1 MLGGGLVAQTAGAL
15 VEAGQGVAW
24 MHGEHGDLPVGY
36 TVSVRRKLDVR
47 RKLVKPVA
55 KPVRTRAARKPL
67 TRERV
72 LRTALRLADKGGIES
87 LSMRKLA
94 QELGVEAM
102 SLYNHVKNKDDI
114 IGGLVDLVA
123 QEMEP
128 APDDVDWKT
137 ALRRT
142 SISAHDAHNRHP
154 WAAAIWMRSG
164 GASPV
169 RFAYADAMLRALRRA
184 DLSDDLIY
192 HGYHSLTVHVMGFT
206 LQERN
211 FQFDEAEL
219 RELAGKFLETFPSD
233 EYPELAEHIRQH
245 MEPSEGSHGT
255 FEFGLDLILDG
266 LERLRDA
273 G

>member
-1 MLGGGLVAQTAGAL
+1 MA
-15 VEAGQGVAW
+15 E
-24 MHGEHGDLPVGY
+24 
-36 TVSVRRKLDVR
+36 
-47 RKLVKPVA
+47 
-55 KPVRTRAARKPL
+55 RARPRATRKPL

-72 LRTALRLADKGGIES
+72 LRAALRLADKGGIES

-114 IGGLVDLVA
+114 LEGIVDLVA

-128 APDDVDWKT
+128 ARDDVDWKP

-142 SISAHDAHNRHP
+142 AISAHDAHTRHP
-154 WAAAIWMRSG
+154 WTAEIWMRVAGPS
-164 GASPV
+164 AA
-169 RFAYADAMLRALRRA
+169 RYAYSDAMLRALRRA
-184 DLSDDLIY
+184 DLPDDLIY
-192 HGYHSLTVHVMGFT
+192 HGYHSLTVHVTGFT

-211 FQFDEAEL
+211 FQYDADELKAF
-219 RELAGKFLETFPSD
+219 AGKFLETFPSD
-233 EYPELAEHIRQH
+233 EYPDLAEHIRQH
-245 MEPSEGSHGT
+245 IDASEEHEGT

-273 G
+273 RR

>member
-1 MLGGGLVAQTAGAL
+1 MTERAPT
-15 VEAGQGVAW
+15 
-24 MHGEHGDLPVGY
+24 
-36 TVSVRRKLDVR
+36 RR
-47 RKLVKPVA
+47 
-55 KPVRTRAARKPL
+55 TRKPL

-72 LRTALRLADKGGIES
+72 LRTALELTDKGGIES

-94 QELGVEAM
+94 VELGVEAM

-114 IGGLVDLVA
+114 LEGIVDLVA

-142 SISAHDAHNRHP
+142 SISAREAHNRHP
-154 WAAAIWMRSG
+154 WAAEIWMRMG
-164 GASPV
+164 GPSAA
-169 RFAYADAMLRALRRA
+169 RFAYADAMLRTLRRA
-184 DLSDDLIY
+184 GLPDDLIY
-192 HGYHSLTVHVMGFT
+192 HGYHSLTVHVTGVT

-211 FQFDEAEL
+211 FQFDEDEVKAF
-219 RELAGKFLETFPSD
+219 AGEFLQTFPSD
-233 EYPELAEHIRQH
+233 DYPDLARHIRQH
-245 MEPSEGSHGT
+245 VDAAEEHEGT

-273 G
+273 RVSGARSARRSPPRRPARRRGGS